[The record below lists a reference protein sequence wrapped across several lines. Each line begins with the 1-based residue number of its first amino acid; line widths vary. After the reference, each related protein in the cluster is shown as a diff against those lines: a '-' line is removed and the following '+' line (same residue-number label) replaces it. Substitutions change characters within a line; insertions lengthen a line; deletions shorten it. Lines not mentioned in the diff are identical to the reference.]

1 MNRSHQATV
10 EEHMST
16 TSKDTTNGQN
26 NHLADRLP
34 TPVMC
39 IDRDYNVTYMN
50 EAGASLTGLTP
61 EAAQGRK
68 CYELFKTEHCQTD
81 ECRCAQAMRF
91 DESRSGETRA
101 KPNGAVLP
109 IHYTGAPLKDGQGNV
124 VGAVE
129 FVMDV
134 SATKKAMSDAQRK
147 VDNLNS
153 IPTPVMT
160 IDRDYNVTYLNPAGA
175 RVVGT
180 TPEAAIGKK
189 CYHLFRT
196 PHCQTPECRC
206 AQAMARNDVFT
217 GETVA
222 DPSGLNMPIRY
233 TGAPVRDEHGEIVG
247 ALEYVI
253 DATVEKEVQKGV
265 TEEAEALSKVVE
277 AVTTGSAKM
286 EMETITVAEQTS
298 SVVSAAEELSAT
310 MASLASGAE
319 QSERNVSSVATA
331 TEEMTA
337 TVAEVA
343 RNSQN
348 ALGVA
353 EQAVKSVE
361 KASEKVG
368 ELGQAAKQISQVT
381 ETIVEIADQT
391 KLLALN
397 ATIEAARAGEAG
409 KGFAVVA
416 SEVKELAQQT
426 NSATTDI
433 RAKIEAIQEATTA
446 TIDQIQNIT
455 KVIQEV
461 NEFVSSI
468 ATATEEQSITTKDIS
483 TNVSEVTEAVK
494 DMTRN
499 ITEAAAV
506 TQEVAGNINLANE
519 AISSIKTSAMEM
531 NKSGTTLKKT
541 ELSLLEQVA
550 KF

>member
-1 MNRSHQATV
+1 MDTLDMERS
-10 EEHMST
+10 
-16 TSKDTTNGQN
+16 NGRHDN
-26 NHLADRLP
+26 LTDGLP
-34 TPVMC
+34 TPVMA
-39 IDRDYNVTYMN
+39 IDRDFLVTYMN
-50 EAGASLTGLTP
+50 PAGASLVGLTP
-61 EAAQGRK
+61 ESVKGRK
-68 CYELFKTEHCQTD
+68 CYDLFKTQHCRTD
-81 ECRCAQAMRF
+81 QCRCGQAMRF
-91 DESRSGETRA
+91 GDTRSGETVA
-101 KPNGAVLP
+101 APNGTELP
-109 IHYTGAPLKDGQGNV
+109 IHYTGAPLKDDKDNI

-129 FVMDV
+129 FVLDI
-134 SATKKAMSDAQRK
+134 SSTKAAMAEAQKK

-160 IDRDYNVTYLNPAGA
+160 IDKEYNVTYINPAGA
-175 RVVGT
+175 RVVGL
-180 TPEAAIGKK
+180 TPETATGKK

-196 PHCQTPECRC
+196 PHCRTPECRC
-206 AQAMARNDVFT
+206 AQAMERDEIRT

-233 TGAPVRDEHGEIVG
+233 TGAPVRDEKGKIIG

-253 DATVEKEVQKGV
+253 DVTIEKQVQSGV
-265 TEEAEALSKVVE
+265 TAEAVELSKVVE
-277 AVTTGSAKM
+277 SVTTGSAKM
-286 EMETITVAEQTS
+286 ERDTVTVAEQTS

-361 KASEKVG
+361 KASEKVA
-368 ELGQAAKQISQVT
+368 ELGQAAKQISKVT

-483 TNVSEVTEAVK
+483 TNIAEVTEAVK
-494 DMTRN
+494 DMTKN

-506 TQEVAGNINLANE
+506 TQDVAGNINRANQ
-519 AISSIKTSAMEM
+519 AIAEIKSSAVAMNE
-531 NKSGTTLKKT
+531 SGAKLKQT
-541 ELSLLEQVA
+541 EQALLEQVS